1 MRKIILSLTFL
12 AILLS
17 YAQDQTKL
25 IISNDI
31 LKVIVNPGPQEAG
44 RFSVWTTG
52 GDPQKVESKNQRLIF
67 GGSNYNPW
75 TSYTTVKIDG
85 IDYAFGG
92 KTERRPGRTANFG
105 VEINKPSKID
115 DNTIKCMYRMGE
127 IEIEQILSFI
137 NGVNTGNP
145 DTVLIKYRV
154 KNIGTENHRVSI
166 RLMLDTMCGN
176 NDGAPIRIGDRALL
190 APVIFEGNEL
200 PADAGY
206 WQAFDNLSR
215 PTVISQSTLKGN
227 GATPPQK
234 IIFSDWGTLADE
246 PWLPVIS
253 QNSTFTRKGEDET
266 DTAVALYWVS
276 DLPLE
281 PGQEKQFA
289 TNYGL
294 GYIKLNGPLG
304 ISAPKEAVFEY
315 ERTQPFTVM
324 AYLQNTDKVQPLT
337 NVILNMSL
345 PDGLTRVSGNDIEM
359 RYPLINPGE
368 TIQASWLVKPNGKK
382 GGNQSITV
390 KVSSPNLDVRTVSS
404 DINISLPS
412 QLLRMS
418 PEKILVPL
426 TTNGRETI
434 IPISI
439 TLSPAELMTDFYL
452 KLNYDPEMIGLLDV
466 SRGSAFVEDGALLK
480 FDFDDT
486 EVGKIKITASR
497 KDATP
502 LTQAEARLA
511 ILKFYA
517 IKQGKTAV
525 SVENVNIKLNSS
537 VEKPVDS
544 APVNIEITE
553 K

>member
-1 MRKIILSLTFL
+1 MRKIVIFFISCVMIVSFAQEQAKLT
-12 AILLS
+12 
-17 YAQDQTKL
+17 
-25 IISNDI
+25 ISNDI

-52 GDPQKVESKNQRLIF
+52 GDPQKSESKNQRLIF

-105 VEINKPSKID
+105 TEINKPAKSD
-115 DNTIKCMYRMGE
+115 DGTIKCIYRFGE
-127 IEIEQILSFI
+127 IDVEQSLSI
-137 NGVNTGNP
+137 VNGVNTGNL
-145 DTVLIKYRV
+145 DTVFIKYRV
-154 KNIGTENHRVSI
+154 KNSGVEKHKVSI

-190 APVIFEGNEL
+190 SPVLFEGNEL

-215 PTVISQSTLKGN
+215 PTVISQNTLKGG
-227 GATPPQK
+227 GATQPQK
-234 IIFSDWGTLADE
+234 ILFSDWGTIADE
-246 PWLPVIS
+246 PWIPTLN
-253 QNSTFTRKGEDET
+253 QNSSFVRKGEDET
-266 DTAVALYWVS
+266 DTAVALYWIADS
-276 DLPLE
+276 PLE
-281 PGQEKQFA
+281 PGQEKQYA

-304 ISAPKEAVFEY
+304 ISAPKETSFEY

-324 AYLQNTDKVQPLT
+324 AYLQNTDKTQPLT
-337 NVILNMSL
+337 NVILNLTL
-345 PDGLTRVSGNDIEM
+345 PEGLSRVSGNDVEM

-382 GGNQSITV
+382 GGGQSITV
-390 KVSSPNLDVRTVSS
+390 KVVSPNLDSRSVSS
-404 DINISLPS
+404 DMVISLPT
-412 QLLRMS
+412 QQLRMS
-418 PEKILVPL
+418 PEKILIPL

-434 IPISI
+434 MPISM
-439 TLSPAELMTDFYL
+439 TLSPAEKMIDFSITL
-452 KLNYDPEMIGLLDV
+452 KYDPDMIGLLDI

-480 FDFDDT
+480 FDFDNT
-486 EVGKIKITASR
+486 EEGKITISASR
-497 KDATP
+497 KDALP

-517 IKQGKTAV
+517 ISQGRTNI
-525 SVENVNIKLNSS
+525 SVENIIVKLSS
-537 VEKPVDS
+537 GIEKPVES
-544 APVNIEITE
+544 APVNIEISE

>member
-1 MRKIILSLTFL
+1 MRKIVILFTFYAMILSFAQEQAKLT
-12 AILLS
+12 
-17 YAQDQTKL
+17 
-25 IISNDI
+25 ISNDI

-44 RFSVWTTG
+44 RFSIWTTG
-52 GDPQKVESKNQRLIF
+52 GDPQKSESKNQRLIF

-75 TSYTTVKIDG
+75 TSYTTVKVDG

-105 VEINKPSKID
+105 TEINKPIKAD
-115 DNTIKCMYRMGE
+115 DGSIKCTYRLGE
-127 IEIEQILSFI
+127 IDVEQTLLFV

-145 DTVLIKYRV
+145 DTVLIKYNV
-154 KNIGTENHRVSI
+154 KNIGTDKHKVSI

-190 APVIFEGNEL
+190 APILFESNEL

-206 WQAFDNLSR
+206 WQAFDSLSR
-215 PTVISQSTLKGN
+215 PTVISQNTLKGS
-227 GATPPQK
+227 GATQPQK
-234 IIFSDWGTLADE
+234 ILFSDWGTVADD
-246 PWLPVIS
+246 PWIPAIT
-253 QNSTFTRKGEDET
+253 QNSSFIRKGEDET
-266 DTAVALYWVS
+266 DTAVALYWIS
-276 DLPLE
+276 DTSLE
-281 PGQEKQFA
+281 PGQEKQYA

-304 ISAPKEAVFEY
+304 ISAPKESSFEY

-324 AYLQNTDKVQPLT
+324 AYLQNTDKTQPLT
-337 NVILNMSL
+337 NVVLNMAL
-345 PDGLTRVSGNDIEM
+345 PDGLSRISGNDVEM

-382 GGNQSITV
+382 GGTQAITV
-390 KVSSPNLDVRTVSS
+390 KVASPNLDTRSVSS
-404 DINISLPS
+404 DINISLPT
-412 QLLRMS
+412 QQLRMS
-418 PEKILVPL
+418 PEKIAVPL

-434 IPISI
+434 IPISM
-439 TLSPAELMTDFYL
+439 TLSPAEKMTDFSVIL
-452 KLNYDPEMIGLLDV
+452 KYDPAMIGLLDV

-480 FDFDDT
+480 FDFDNT
-486 EVGKIKITASR
+486 EEGKIKIVASR
-497 KDATP
+497 KDASP

-517 IKQGKTAV
+517 ITQGKTTI
-525 SVENVNIKLNSS
+525 SVENVNIKLIGGI
-537 VEKPVDS
+537 EKPVDNT
-544 APVNIEITE
+544 PVNIEISE